1 MRYVAVTGCL
11 GFIGKHLTRML
22 LTRGDYVLGIDKET
36 YAADLDALAAFQ
48 EFAEFK
54 YVKSDIRTL
63 DRLPDVDAVLHLA
76 AETHVDNS
84 IADPTV
90 FAETNYLG
98 TANLLQ
104 LLRGKND
111 YERPTFVH
119 ISTDEVYGS
128 VGPERRSVDTDPL
141 RPTSPYSA
149 SKAAADLL
157 VQSWGH
163 TYGVG
168 ARLVRPSNCYG
179 PGQYPE
185 KLIPKSVRCLSLGRR
200 IPVHSAGVQTR
211 QWLHVEDC
219 AQAILTVLDQGE
231 DGQTYNVAGNTE
243 TAVKEIVREVIHA
256 YHHGFPPIPWT
267 EYVSFSHTRPGMD
280 ARYAV
285 DDTPLRALGWQANGN
300 LWKDLPDL
308 VTLERHFLRF

>member
-22 LTRGDYVLGIDKET
+22 LTRGDYVLGIDNET

-48 EFAEFK
+48 EFSEFK
-54 YVKSDIRTL
+54 YVKADIRTL

-104 LLRGKND
+104 LLRGKRD

-185 KLIPKSVRCLSLGRR
+185 KLIPRSVRHLCLGRK
-200 IPVHSAGVQTR
+200 IPVHDAGTQTR

-219 AQAILTVLDQGE
+219 ASAILKVLDQGE
-231 DGQTYNVAGNTE
+231 DGQVYNVAGNTE
-243 TAVKEIVREVIHA
+243 TAVKEIVREVVHA

-280 ARYAV
+280 TRM
-285 DDTPLRALGWQANGN
+285 R
-300 LWKDLPDL
+300 
-308 VTLERHFLRF
+308 

>member
-11 GFIGKHLTRML
+11 GFIGKHLTRAL
-22 LTRGDYVLGIDKET
+22 LDRGDYVLGIDNET
-36 YAADLDALAAFQ
+36 YAADLDALSAFQ
-48 EFAEFK
+48 EFAGFK

-63 DRLPDVDAVLHLA
+63 DRLPDVDALIHLA

-90 FAETNYLG
+90 FAETNVLG
-98 TANLLQ
+98 TMNLLQ
-104 LLRGKND
+104 LLRGKREYD
-111 YERPTFVH
+111 RPIFLH

-128 VGPERRSVDTDPL
+128 VEPDWRSTDTGPL
-141 RPTSPYSA
+141 RPASPYSA

-163 TYGVG
+163 TYGVS
-168 ARLVRPSNCYG
+168 ASIIRPSNCYG

-185 KLIPKSVRCLSLGRR
+185 KLIPKAVRCLSLGRS
-200 IPVHSAGVQTR
+200 IPVHSNGSQTR

-219 AQAILTVLDQGE
+219 ASAILTVLDK
-231 DGQTYNVAGNTE
+231 GQDQTIYNVPGNTE
-243 TAVKEIVREVIHA
+243 TAVKEIVREIVHA
-256 YHHGFPPIPWT
+256 FHDGFPPIPWA

-280 ARYAV
+280 TRYAV
-285 DDTPLRALGWQANGN
+285 DGEALAALGWVANGN

-308 VTLERHFLRF
+308 VKLERDFLRF